1 METVTLNNGVKMP
14 LVGYGVFQLS
24 KEQTADL
31 VFKAIK
37 NGYRLIDTAQA
48 YFNEEEVGQGIK
60 KTETELGVKRE
71 DLFLTT
77 KVWITSY
84 GYDETKRVVE
94 QSLKRLQ
101 TDYLDLVLLHDCLG
115 DYYGAYRA
123 LEDLYHAGKIRAIGI
138 SNFSALRMAD
148 LAHFNEVTPA
158 VNQVETHLYFQ
169 QDELHAWMKK
179 LNIQH
184 EAWGPLAEVR
194 VKDILNDPLVKEIA
208 AKHGKTPA
216 QVALRQLVQRGIV
229 IIPKTTNEERMKQNL
244 DLFDF
249 QLSPDEMTLLK
260 TLDEGH
266 SLWTGY
272 DDPRHLAEVIGDT
285 GDVD

>member
-60 KTETELGVKRE
+60 KAEAELGVKRA

-84 GYDETKRVVE
+84 GYDETKKVVE

-158 VNQVETHLYFQ
+158 VNQVESHLYFQ